1 MGMWVYR
8 VILICIME
16 VEGSSSSNFVE
27 DMEDEGV
34 VGYFREEA
42 DEV

>member
-8 VILICIME
+8 IVPICITD
-16 VEGSSSSNFVE
+16 VEDNSSSNFVE

-34 VGYFREEA
+34 VGYFIEEA